1 MRNILYLI
9 IRYSAFVTFLLLEF
23 LSLYLIIN
31 YNRSQGEIW
40 SHSTSQLTGGVNQNV
55 QKVGD
60 FFSLRAV
67 NDSLIREN
75 ASLLQT
81 IVNYRIYDEDNK
93 FKEFEDTLTSDSL
106 TKYRLIPSNVVS
118 KTIHLRNNYLT
129 INKGMEDGI
138 KKGMGVISE
147 NGIIGI
153 IKSVSENYS
162 TVMMVLNNHSRIS
175 CKVGDK
181 DYIGNLIWQSSDP
194 TIMKLIDV
202 PKHADIKI
210 GDQVKTSGYSIAFPK
225 NIPIGKVK
233 NLEIIGGSNSYTV
246 DVMLGYDLANVNYA
260 YVVEFLD
267 SEEKDKLLS
276 SQDE

>member
-9 IRYSAFVTFLLLEF
+9 IRYSAFVTFLLLEL

-81 IVNYRIYDEDNK
+81 IVNYRIYDEDND
-93 FKEFEDTLTSDSL
+93 FKEFEETLSSDSL
-106 TKYRLIPSNVVS
+106 IRYKLIPSNVVS
-118 KTIHLRNNYLT
+118 KTIHRRNNYLT
-129 INKGMEDGI
+129 INKGSEDGV

-147 NGIIGI
+147 NGVIGI
-153 IKSVSENYS
+153 IKSASDNFA

-175 CKVGDK
+175 CKVGEK
-181 DYIGNLIWQSSDP
+181 DYIGNLIWQSSDAQ
-194 TIMKLIDV
+194 IMKLLDV
-202 PKHADIKI
+202 PKHADISI
-210 GDQVKTSGYSIAFPK
+210 GDKVHTSGYSIAFPK
-225 NIPIGKVK
+225 NIPIGEVE
-233 NLEIIGGSNSYTV
+233 NIEILGGSNSYTIEV
-246 DVMLGYDLANVNYA
+246 KLGYDLANVNYA
-260 YVVEFLD
+260 YVVEFLQ
-267 SEEKDKLLS
+267 SEEKDKMLS